1 MWILAK
7 VFPCLHAWNFNELNL
22 NLNDCIKI
30 QTIFSLLTEWST
42 WGEWSSCSKTCGNGD
57 QTRQRTCQVPQS
69 RITLKNN
76 SVCPGN
82 GTEKRI
88 CNPNPCPELTSWTP
102 WTPCSKSCGSGE
114 RRRSR
119 KCEIP
124 ENARSQNNPCGN
136 ADLNQR
142 ELCNTQK
149 CPVYTEW
156 SEWTECSKSC
166 GTGQQMRER
175 ACVLPPISIFLR

>member
-1 MWILAK
+1 MIK
-7 VFPCLHAWNFNELNL
+7 VPCG
-22 NLNDCIKI
+22 IKI
-30 QTIFSLLTEWST
+30 RIYIFLTEWST

-69 RITLKNN
+69 RISLKNN

-88 CNPNPCPELTSWTP
+88 CNPNPCPVLTSWTP

-124 ENARSQNNPCGN
+124 DQRSQNKCGN

-149 CPVYTEW
+149 CPIYTEW